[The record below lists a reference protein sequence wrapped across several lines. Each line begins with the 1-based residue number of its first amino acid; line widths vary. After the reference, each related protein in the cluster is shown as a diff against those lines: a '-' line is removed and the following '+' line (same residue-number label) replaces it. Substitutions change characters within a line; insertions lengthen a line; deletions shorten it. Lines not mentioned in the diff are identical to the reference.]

1 MFAIYVSSHHAKGDV
16 YTHSRSA
23 AIELNCYE
31 KCEKISQPY
40 LKKKLKDEKSGKDVG
55 MNSS

>member
-1 MFAIYVSSHHAKGDV
+1 MFAIYVSSHHAKADV
-16 YTHSRSA
+16 YAHSRSA
-23 AIELNCYE
+23 VLELNCYE
-31 KCEKISQPY
+31 KCGKLSQPY